1 MKVKRVYKE
10 GHHEIPHRKRLDM
23 AGESMNSKNFT
34 VNVERFQS
42 MLKEERINEVHISG
56 DLRLGFS
63 HLQNISG
70 E

>member
-1 MKVKRVYKE
+1 
-10 GHHEIPHRKRLDM
+10 M

-42 MLKEERINEVHISG
+42 MLKEERINEIHISG
-56 DLRLGFS
+56 DIRLGFS

-70 E
+70 KLGL